1 MGKSWNERRA
11 WTCGT
16 PVSWRI
22 LFATCTSAQNEKH
35 MLTCVSQHYA
45 TMTTVDQAASCD
57 EHIKWTTFRTVHN
70 NTAFVTHSVGGHTI
84 IHITLHACCF
94 VTTLTTRNCFCASC
108 NKTTA
113 LTDGLYIYLILNSIT
128 TPVNNTIAVTKNPI
142 VAVL

>member
-35 MLTCVSQHYA
+35 MLTCVSQHCATLY

-57 EHIKWTTFRTVHN
+57 EHIKWTTFKTQGATVHN
-70 NTAFVTHSVGGHTI
+70 NTASVTHSVGGHTY
-84 IHITLHACCF
+84 IHITLHACCLLQHLPLET
-94 VTTLTTRNCFCASC
+94 VSVL
-108 NKTTA
+108 
-113 LTDGLYIYLILNSIT
+113 
-128 TPVNNTIAVTKNPI
+128 PVTKPQRWLTVYI
-142 VAVL
+142 FILFWTVLQHLSIIL